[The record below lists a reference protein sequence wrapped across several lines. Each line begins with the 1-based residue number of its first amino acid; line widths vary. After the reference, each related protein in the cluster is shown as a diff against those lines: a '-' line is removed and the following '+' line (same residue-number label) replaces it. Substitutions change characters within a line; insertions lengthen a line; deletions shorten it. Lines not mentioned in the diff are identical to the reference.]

1 MLSGQSVCSSSLTI
15 QVQVSRTQVRAG
27 HSSTS
32 VCNPSTTLLRR
43 WEAETEE
50 SSEACRPT
58 NLAASS
64 GQKKSYLITKWKMN
78 TSPQGYPLIST
89 RASTR
94 TLMAHISL
102 LVMSSLL
109 LFLPALDSSKFPSL
123 CSPSCLQQTPSLQP
137 YLQVSPRSGSR
148 SSLRSTLS
156 ALRGQGLY

>member
-94 TLMAHISL
+94 TLKVIVSIKGIE
-102 LVMSSLL
+102 LVKLQKTILHFPMLNFHQGK
-109 LFLPALDSSKFPSL
+109 FLYMLTYATQTLDSSCP
-123 CSPSCLQQTPSLQP
+123 
-137 YLQVSPRSGSR
+137 
-148 SSLRSTLS
+148 
-156 ALRGQGLY
+156 